1 MTHIIIIFLKQFFLC
16 CTYMYLLWMKDHV
29 LHNKTDI
36 RVIHVTIERVPL
48 VVFFQ
53 NIFLLSNLQCTKQDH
68 QNFPSRLFPENRTRG
83 CIHVFISFF
92 EIPARNITSANV
104 WEHMSSHMKVSGVCS
119 PFVMQPC
126 DALSRASCRWY
137 IPVIEPWYYSCTL
150 WVRAKR
156 KSYCNLYVSEHQ
168 YVTWRIA
175 YNWNIHIFLV
185 RNRVS
190 LEDYT
195 SI

>member
-1 MTHIIIIFLKQFFLC
+1 ML
-16 CTYMYLLWMKDHV
+16 Y
-29 LHNKTDI
+29 
-36 RVIHVTIERVPL
+36 IHVRTCIYYEWKIMYCITKLTFASYTLQLNGSHWLCFSRIFSYSVTCN
-48 VVFFQ
+48 VQNKIIRIFQ
-53 NIFLLSNLQCTKQDH
+53 AGCFRKTELGGVYMFLFL
-68 QNFPSRLFPENRTRG
+68 
-83 CIHVFISFF
+83 FF

-168 YVTWRIA
+168 YVTWQIA
-175 YNWNIHIFLV
+175 YNWNIHIFWSETEYHWRTTHLFNSNTV
-185 RNRVS
+185 
-190 LEDYT
+190 LEF
-195 SI
+195 

>member
-1 MTHIIIIFLKQFFLC
+1 
-16 CTYMYLLWMKDHV
+16 MYLLWMKDHV

-83 CIHVFISFF
+83 CIYVFISFF

-119 PFVMQPC
+119 PFVMQPS